1 MGKCA
6 VSLDTYGAFRQP
18 FLMNTSKNT
27 EAIHPGAY
35 IKREVIDPLEIN
47 VSDAARALGVTRPAL
62 SALLNGRADL
72 SSEMALRIEKAFGVP
87 MDRLVHM
94 QADWNI
100 AEQRKKTGDVKV
112 LAYRPMQ
119 KPKLQ
124 GGLF

>member
-1 MGKCA
+1 MRCRLTLTGPFA
-6 VSLDTYGAFRQP
+6 SL

-27 EAIHPGAY
+27 EAVHPGAY
-35 IKREVIDPLEIN
+35 IKREVIDPLELN

-72 SSEMALRIEKAFGVP
+72 SSEMALRIEKAFGIA
-87 MDRLVHM
+87 MDILIHM

-100 AEQRKKTGDVKV
+100 AEQRKRAGEVDVM
-112 LAYRPMQ
+112 AYRPMQ